1 MIHFQSNTARSTV
14 QMHVRTQIPTY
25 VGAHTT
31 VFVYWKLKFYRD
43 LEQLHYELELKTK
56 IPEAK

>member
-1 MIHFQSNTARSTV
+1 
-14 QMHVRTQIPTY
+14 MHVRTQIPTY

-56 IPEAK
+56 IPEAKLRTRNWLL